1 MARRAVAALAA
12 GAAALFAGKVD
23 VVRNDLKRIALV
35 AGFVLIRARLDGT
48 VHGDEVAFV
57 EILANKFRS
66 LAPDHDVDKVC
77 FALFTGTHKAA
88 VHRDTERAC
97 RNAVRGVA
105 QFGVRYKAAHQSYNI
120 QHYFASVSAFAGTA
134 SSFATIMER
143 STPSVIL

>member
-1 MARRAVAALAA
+1 MYKRQLHGRGRAVAALAA

-77 FALFTGTHKAA
+77 FALFKMCIRDRTQDVIHIIDNILARNGIDKTRVLTAA
-88 VHRDTERAC
+88 ITLADMADYGAFNAC
-97 RNAVRGVA
+97 LLYTSA
-105 QFGVRYKAAHQSYNI
+105 NI
-120 QHYFASVSAFAGTA
+120 IIIV
-134 SSFATIMER
+134 
-143 STPSVIL
+143 